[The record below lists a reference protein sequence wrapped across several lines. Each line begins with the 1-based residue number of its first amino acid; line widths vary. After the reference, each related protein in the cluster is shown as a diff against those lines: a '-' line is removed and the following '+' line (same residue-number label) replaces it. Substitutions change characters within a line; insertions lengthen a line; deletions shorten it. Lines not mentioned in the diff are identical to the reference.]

1 MIELIKLA
9 TASATVTEKPATTAP
24 RPIEASA
31 AVATRNTETEVKS
44 PEERKAEIERMREAI
59 ERLAE
64 TALDGSRLSIEK
76 HESSGMF
83 VYNLV
88 DSATGEIVRQ
98 WPQKEMVELKE
109 YLRTR
114 QAGLVDKRA

>member
-9 TASATVTEKPATTAP
+9 TAAATVAEKPAAAP
-24 RPIEASA
+24 RAIEASA
-31 AVATRNTETEVKS
+31 AVATRNADAEAKS
-44 PEERKAEIERMREAI
+44 QDERKADIERMREAI
-59 ERLAE
+59 DRLAG
-64 TALDGSRLSIEK
+64 TALEGSRLSIQK

-88 DSATGEIVRQ
+88 DSETGEIVRQ

>member
-9 TASATVTEKPATTAP
+9 TASATVTEKSATTAP

-31 AVATRNTETEVKS
+31 AVATRNTETDARS

-64 TALDGSRLSIEK
+64 TALEGSRLSIQK

>member
-9 TASATVTEKPATTAP
+9 TASAPVTEKPSTTAP

-31 AVATRNTETEVKS
+31 AVATRNTETDAKS

-64 TALDGSRLSIEK
+64 TALEGSRLSIEK

>member
-1 MIELIKLA
+1 MIELIKMA
-9 TASATVTEKPATTAP
+9 TASATVTEKPAAAAP

-31 AVATRNTETEVKS
+31 AVATRNAETEARS

>member
-9 TASATVTEKPATTAP
+9 TASATVTEKPSTTAP
-24 RPIEASA
+24 RPIQASA
-31 AVATRNTETEVKS
+31 AVATRNTETDAKS

-64 TALDGSRLSIEK
+64 TALEGSRLSIEK

>member
-9 TASATVTEKPATTAP
+9 TASATVTEKSPAAAP

-31 AVATRNTETEVKS
+31 AVATQNTEAEAKS
-44 PEERKAEIERMREAI
+44 PEERKAEIDRMREAI

-64 TALDGSRLSIEK
+64 TALDGSRLSIQK